1 MKKTAVVILNW
12 NGRSMLERFM
22 PSVVEH
28 SADADI
34 VVADNGSTDD
44 SVAFLRANYP
54 QVRLILFDKNYGF
67 AGGYNKALDCL
78 NVKMSDC
85 LSADATNTQS
95 VNQSGNQAIYDYY
108 VLLNSDVECTPRW
121 IEPVVAMMD
130 SHHDIA
136 VAQPKLLMYDQKDTF
151 EYAGGAGGFIDSYGY
166 PFCRGR
172 LFNTMEKDHGQYDD
186 ECDIF
191 WATGAAMFVRSS
203 VWKQVG
209 GLDADFF
216 AHMEEIDF
224 CWRVHNA
231 GYRVAYCPRSVLYHV
246 GGGTLP
252 KSNPF
257 KTQLNFRNNLS
268 MLYKNLTD
276 DRRWWVLTTRM
287 WLDRVAAVKFLLE
300 GHHGE
305 YKAVRKAHKEYR
317 AWKPQL
323 HVKREAI
330 KPKQVP
336 CVYQG
341 NLLVEYYL
349 LRRSTFSALRGRF
362 S

>member
-12 NGRSMLERFM
+12 NGRGMLERFM

-28 SADADI
+28 SRAADI
-34 VVADNGSTDD
+34 IVADNGSTDD
-44 SVAFLRANYP
+44 SVAFVRANYP
-54 QVRLILFDKNYGF
+54 QVRLILFDENHGF
-67 AGGYNKALDCL
+67 AEGYNRALEQ
-78 NVKMSDC
+78 V
-85 LSADATNTQS
+85 DA
-95 VNQSGNQAIYDYY
+95 DYY
-108 VLLNSDVECTPRW
+108 VLLNSDVECTPGW
-121 IEPVVAMMD
+121 IEGVVEMMEQ
-130 SHHDIA
+130 SPDIA
-136 VAQPKLLMYDQKDTF
+136 VVQPKLLMYDRKDTF

-172 LFNTMEKDHGQYDD
+172 LFSTLEQDHGQYDNP
-186 ECDIF
+186 CDIF
-191 WATGAAMFVRSS
+191 WATGAAMFVRSE
-203 VWKQVG
+203 VWRMLG
-209 GLDADFF
+209 GLDGDFF

-231 GYRVAYCPRSVLYHV
+231 GFRVAYCPRSTVYHV

-257 KTQLNFRNNLS
+257 KTELNFRNNLS
-268 MLYKNLTD
+268 MLYKNLP
-276 DRRWWVLTTRM
+276 DRRRWRVLATRL

-300 GHHGE
+300 GHRGE
-305 YKAVRKAHKEYR
+305 YLAVRKAHREYR
-317 AWKPQL
+317 AWRGDL
-323 HVKREAI
+323 RRKREAI

-349 LRRSTFSALRGRF
+349 LRRRTFSELRGRF